1 MKNYLFLFSIGPV
14 QSFISQA
21 RKTQDLYA
29 GSFIL
34 STLINSVMKKIQ
46 DKKVHFSFVFPH
58 DVSDSNPNRFVIKI
72 SVSSESEVIAL
83 GTELEKFVKEQ
94 FIQLVQSSTEKA
106 SSVSVSEEVRKI
118 IESQA
123 SDFLQVFWTAV
134 LLDKNSYSD
143 SYNKLESQI
152 GSIKNV
158 RSFEQLNE
166 GNGEIGRKC
175 SLCGERNVVFYRL
188 NDREKSGLSTRKDG
202 LLAKLYIR
210 KDNVVFLDGKDSGL
224 KKGEGL
230 CSICFAKRY
239 ISKDFTAKGAYNKNF
254 PSTAE
259 VALMEWLH
267 SNKGNQEVSEYKRL
281 FGSSFDPELF
291 YKENLTENYFIKND
305 YPVEKLQD
313 AIYKLNDI
321 MKEKNPP
328 KYYALIMSDGD
339 HMGKWLSGDYLKD
352 KNRLEEFHSKMSAAL
367 LNYAKKMKDTI
378 KPPNGALI
386 YAGGDDVMAFVNLS
400 RLFNVLNVLRD
411 EFPRFEDMGFKVEN
425 NCRSTVS
432 AGVVIAHYK
441 TPLSEVLKWARQ
453 MEKEA
458 KELVGRDAFAVAVM
472 KHSGEINK
480 TAWKWKISGEDTIT
494 VIENLLKE
502 LNNKNEGFSD
512 TFIRNFGFETETLG
526 TSISSD
532 AIRVELIRLLK
543 RSFLGKSKEIKY
555 KKSTELGESLSKLF
569 VEQLIS
575 KGYTRK
581 DNFVSLLNILD
592 FVSKGGK

>member
-46 DKKVHFSFVFPH
+46 DKKVNFSFVFPH
-58 DVSDSNPNRFVIKI
+58 DVSDSNPNRFVIKV
-72 SVSSESEVIAL
+72 SASSESEVTAL
-83 GTELEKFVKEQ
+83 GKELENFAKEQ
-94 FIQLVQSSTEKA
+94 FVQLVQSSTEKIL
-106 SSVSVSEEVRKI
+106 SVQVSEEVKKI
-118 IESQA
+118 IKSQA

-143 SYNKLESQI
+143 SYNKLESQM

-158 RSFEQLNE
+158 RSFEQLNK

-188 NDREKSGLSTRKDG
+188 NDREKGGLSTRKDG
-202 LLAKLYIR
+202 LLTKLYIR
-210 KDNVVFLDGKDSGL
+210 KDDIVLLDDKDSGL

-230 CSICFAKRY
+230 CSICFIKRN
-239 ISKDFTAKGAYNKNF
+239 ISKDFTAKSAYNKNF

-259 VALMEWLH
+259 VALMEWLYR
-267 SNKGNQEVSEYKRL
+267 NKGNQDISEYKRL
-281 FGSSFDPELF
+281 FGSSFNPELF

-305 YPVEKLQD
+305 YPAEKLQD
-313 AIYKLNDI
+313 AITKLNRI
-321 MKEKNPP
+321 IKEENPP
-328 KYYALIMSDGD
+328 KYYALIVSDGD
-339 HMGKWLSGDYLKD
+339 HMGKWLSGEYLKD
-352 KNRLEEFHSKMSAAL
+352 KNRLEEFHSKMSEAL

-400 RLFNVLNVLRD
+400 RLFDVLNVLCD
-411 EFPRFEDMGFKVEN
+411 EFPRFEDMGFKVKDD
-425 NCRSTVS
+425 CRSTVS

-441 TPLSEVLKWARQ
+441 TPLSEVLRWARQ
-453 MEKEA
+453 MEREA
-458 KELVGRDAFAVAVM
+458 KELVGRNAFAVAVM

-480 TAWKWKISGEDTIT
+480 TAWKWKIDGKNTIA
-494 VIENLLKE
+494 VIEDLLKE

-512 TFIRNFGFETETLG
+512 TFIRNFGFETEALG

-532 AIRVELIRLLK
+532 AIKVELIRLLE

-555 KKSTELGESLSKLF
+555 KKSTELGESLSKLL
-569 VEQLIS
+569 VEQSIG

-581 DNFVSLLNILD
+581 DNFVSLLNILA